1 MLLISALSSSIN
13 RISLSKLYL
22 MTNLVDEVS
31 RHLSGLAKVLMG
43 GGGQQQQSGQS
54 AAGGIFKKLLDMD
67 GDGSMMDDLL
77 NIGMKILK
85 K

>member
-1 MLLISALSSSIN
+1 MADMSNQAS
-13 RISLSKLYL
+13 
-22 MTNLVDEVS
+22 
-31 RHLSGLAKVLMG
+31 
-43 GGGQQQQSGQS
+43 GQQRST
-54 AAGGIFKKLLDMD
+54 AGSVFGKLLDMD